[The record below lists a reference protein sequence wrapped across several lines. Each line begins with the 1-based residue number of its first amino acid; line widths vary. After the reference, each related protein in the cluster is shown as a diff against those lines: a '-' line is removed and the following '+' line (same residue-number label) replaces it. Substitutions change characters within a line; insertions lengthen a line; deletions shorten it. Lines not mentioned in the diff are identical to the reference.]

1 MIKSPVRGSD
11 IAVSD
16 IYGDGDDIAEGET
29 LSCGSAFKGGALLI
43 LIFIYPPK
51 HQRLGRPL

>member
-29 LSCGSAFKGGALLI
+29 LSCGSAFKGGDFYLPAEASKIRASALEL
-43 LIFIYPPK
+43 
-51 HQRLGRPL
+51 